1 MASKAERL
9 RKVYEVKIGKK
20 IVDKLSDKQI
30 KILSA
35 FYNSLSDKEQ
45 SDLDS
50 QIIMGRNNTE
60 LHEMAIGMI
69 EEEENTE
76 DKMPEGLD
84 DLLNEIS
91 GNKKTATKP
100 KRKRGRPKKKS
111 SSPPPG
117 ALTKYS
123 KTENV
128 DSRIL
133 QLLGLEDVFD
143 LDYDDYANLLKEK
156 LIEVSKGTDDSS
168 TEDAILLREE
178 LKKARGNKGKGAF
191 KVKKKISKDS
201 FTNFNVGVPKKDT
214 TQTRKPAYALLSGK
228 QIEEKSQKVK
238 DFKDEQSE
246 EKKER
251 KQSDNQILKSI
262 SKSLDR
268 VIGIL
273 SKQLEFDKKQIEKQ
287 RKLEERGKR
296 KDKENKME
304 SAFSKGIKSLAKVA
318 GKIFSP
324 LQDLFGRI
332 VRFLTIIFLGKVVK
346 KFIDWFTNPKNQS
359 KVETLGRLLK
369 TFWPAILAGL
379 VFLNPLGRLITKAV
393 FIIGKGVGKLL
404 KVAIPSLLKFARKNP
419 KLAAATALFTAGA
432 TIPMIFPGTVDEQE
446 RKTEKEVS
454 EKGEDRTRKE
464 LERKANEPNFYE
476 RLTGQDS
483 EAKEQ
488 LYKLDTGETKSY
500 KRGGKITTESG
511 KDIKGAG
518 VDTQLIAA
526 RPGEIVINKETVN
539 AVGADHFLGLN
550 KQYGGA
556 NANKPKTV
564 RGVQTASGG
573 GLVLPAFANGGRIG
587 GEGPEESK
595 IQPSR
600 NFGGGY
606 SSGSLT
612 SDPLGAIDRILG
624 QSSGGRVRIPGGGGQ
639 DSQPSN
645 SPSKSSSPPPKP
657 RVQPKDPVIPSS
669 SNKPPPSSKQET
681 SKDQEASGIPEKM
694 LKSPTFRDSG
704 LLYLR
709 SMLGGLGG
717 SITESQLSEA
727 SRVELNNAIARAKQR
742 TGSELA
748 FAEQQL
754 KEAKDGGFNK
764 QILAE
769 RQSVRDRL
777 KRGEI
782 RVLYQDYYD
791 GNDEKN
797 ITPAAEN
804 AKSILGKFW
813 ATSTE
818 RGGFK
823 VVNEKYDFVEM
834 NDPMA
839 VLRGDSRGIAKDPKK
854 AESGKKITLRQTLQ
868 ALHQLN
874 PLAREMNVDM
884 VLGEKPNPLRDYRN
898 YLKYTVGGMAD
909 AFTGNLFDFDKQ
921 GGISL
926 MNPSGKKEEEAREK
940 VDKQLSTLQSMSKKE
955 VLNAQRYAESKGKYF
970 SSTDGKTYASYQDA
984 VNAHSGGSVPVTSA
998 QIGSS
1003 TQKFDKGDYSGATK
1017 ALGGDPSKP
1026 VPTAQITQGAIPKPK
1041 TNQQKLIEKRPWYD
1055 KFGLF
1060 GGASRL
1066 QKKEG
1071 GGYIKEN
1078 SGMNVL
1084 GSADRQKIIVQ
1095 PGEYVLPVD
1104 TVMKMGGPGK
1114 LDRIVA
1120 NTDSNSNPARMG
1132 LRNKDISEGITP
1144 YEMQG
1149 SGGIDIET
1157 LPLSGLGGM
1166 GGSSGG
1172 LNSPNGT
1179 QDEFFSPISSAGLS
1193 ERQRFMDTIGISA
1206 FG

>member
-69 EEEENTE
+69 EEEEENTE

-191 KVKKKISKDS
+191 KVKKKINKDS
-201 FTNFNVGVPKKDT
+201 FTDFNVGQPKKDT
-214 TQTRKPAYALLSGK
+214 AQARKPAYALLHGK
-228 QIEEKSQKVK
+228 QLKEKSQKVK

-246 EKKER
+246 EKKQR

-262 SKSLDR
+262 SKSLDKI
-268 VIGIL
+268 IGIL
-273 SKQLEFDKKQIEKQ
+273 SKQLEFDKKQTEKQ

-379 VFLNPLGRLITKAV
+379 IFLNPLGRLITKAV

-404 KVAIPSLLKFARKNP
+404 KVAIPSLLKFARRNP

-573 GLVLPAFANGGRIG
+573 GLVLPAFSNGGMVG
-587 GEGPEESK
+587 GEGPEESR
-595 IQPSR
+595 IQPPR
-600 NFGGGY
+600 NSGIGMIASNSNKVRGSVVPKSM
-606 SSGSLT
+606 SSGQNNNVGEKSTQYNL
-612 SDPLGAIDRILG
+612 DRNL
-624 QSSGGRVRIPGGGGQ
+624 S
-639 DSQPSN
+639 
-645 SPSKSSSPPPKP
+645 
-657 RVQPKDPVIPSS
+657 
-669 SNKPPPSSKQET
+669 
-681 SKDQEASGIPEKM
+681 KM
-694 LKSPTFRDSG
+694 L
-704 LLYLR
+704 
-709 SMLGGLGG
+709 
-717 SITESQLSEA
+717 SI
-727 SRVELNNAIARAKQR
+727 
-742 TGSELA
+742 
-748 FAEQQL
+748 
-754 KEAKDGGFNK
+754 
-764 QILAE
+764 
-769 RQSVRDRL
+769 
-777 KRGEI
+777 
-782 RVLYQDYYD
+782 Y
-791 GNDEKN
+791 
-797 ITPAAEN
+797 
-804 AKSILGKFW
+804 
-813 ATSTE
+813 
-818 RGGFK
+818 
-823 VVNEKYDFVEM
+823 
-834 NDPMA
+834 
-839 VLRGDSRGIAKDPKK
+839 
-854 AESGKKITLRQTLQ
+854 ESGKKNEGYLNAYMDSENIPTIGHGATYYPPNFRLQGNVKMGDKITKEEVIEIKSFHVKEHRKRLF
-868 ALHQLN
+868 
-874 PLAREMNVDM
+874 RELPEEVYTKLPDNVKAGLESM
-884 VLGEKPNPLRDYRN
+884 VFNYGSLSGAGLSPSLIINSHKNKDYAPIANHYRN
-898 YLKYTVGGMAD
+898 
-909 AFTGNLFDFDKQ
+909 
-921 GGISL
+921 
-926 MNPSGKKEEEAREK
+926 
-940 VDKQLSTLQSMSKKE
+940 
-955 VLNAQRYAESKGKYF
+955 VLAIHNKG
-970 SSTDGKTYASYQDA
+970 
-984 VNAHSGGSVPVTSA
+984 VNAWRRNDEANLIEHGYSHRDGFPRINFNMDEGLDKY
-998 QIGSS
+998 
-1003 TQKFDKGDYSGATK
+1003 QKATK

-1026 VPTAQITQGAIPKPK
+1026 VPIPQITQGAIPKSK

-1055 KFGLF
+1055 KLGLF

-1071 GGYIKEN
+1071 GGMPITAPSKPKRWAMDPRGWFGMEGGGLIKENKGSGYIKEN
-1078 SGMNVL
+1078 SGMNVF

-1144 YEMQG
+1144 YETQG

>member
-1 MASKAERL
+1 MASKAGRL

-100 KRKRGRPKKKS
+100 KKGRPKKKKT
-111 SSPPPG
+111 SPPG
-117 ALTKYS
+117 ELTKYS
-123 KTENV
+123 KTEDV

-133 QLLGLEDVFD
+133 ELLGLEDVFD

-156 LIEVSKGTDDSS
+156 LIEVSKGTDNSS
-168 TEDAILLREE
+168 TEDAMFLREE
-178 LKKARGNKGKGAF
+178 LKKTRGNKGKGTF
-191 KVKKKISKDS
+191 RVKKKISKDS
-201 FTNFNVGVPKKDT
+201 FTDFNVGQPKKDT
-214 TQTRKPAYALLSGK
+214 APTRKPAYALLSGK
-228 QIEEKSQKVK
+228 QTKEKSQKVK

-379 VFLNPLGRLITKAV
+379 IFLNPLGRLITKAV

-432 TIPMIFPGTVDEQE
+432 TIPMMFPGTVDEQE
-446 RKTEKEVS
+446 RKTGKEVS

-587 GEGPEESK
+587 EGPEESRLQK
-595 IQPSR
+595 RREPPR

-606 SSGSLT
+606 SSGSIT

-645 SPSKSSSPPPKP
+645 SPSKSSSPPPKR

-681 SKDQEASGIPEKM
+681 SKDQEASGIPERI

-717 SITESQLSEA
+717 PITESQLSEA

-742 TGSELA
+742 TSSELA
-748 FAEQQL
+748 FAERQL
-754 KEAKDGGFNK
+754 QEAKDGGFNK

-777 KRGEI
+777 KRGEV

-791 GNDEKN
+791 GNDEQN

-818 RGGFK
+818 KGGYR

-834 NDPMA
+834 PDPMA
-839 VLRGDSRGIAKDPKK
+839 VLRGDSSGVSKDAKAGED
-854 AESGKKITLRQTLQ
+854 ITLRQKLQ

-874 PLAREMNVDM
+874 PLARSMNVDM
-884 VLGEKPNPLRDYRN
+884 VLGEKPNPLRDYGN

-921 GGISL
+921 GGKSL
-926 MNPSGKKEEEAREK
+926 MNPSGKKQEEAREK
-940 VDKQLSTLQSMSKKE
+940 IDKQLSTIQSMSKKE
-955 VLNAQRYAESKGKYF
+955 VLNAQKYAESKGKYF

-984 VNAHSGGSVPVTSA
+984 INAHSGESA
-998 QIGSS
+998 PATA
-1003 TQKFDKGDYSGATK
+1003 TQKFNKGDYSGATK
-1017 ALGGDPSKP
+1017 ALGGDLSKP
-1026 VPTAQITQGAIPKPK
+1026 VPIPQITQGAIPKPK

-1078 SGMNVL
+1078 SGMNVF

-1104 TVMKMGGPGK
+1104 TVMKMGGPGR

-1172 LNSPNGT
+1172 LNSPNGA